1 MKLVHSSPGGAA
13 REPWDF
19 QRFVKTVLFF
29 NEPPSVD
36 KVLKGLVSAFQGTKP
51 PAPAAAPIMQL
62 PLVAAKASA
71 GHAVS
76 VPVDGIIMVTGATG
90 GVGKRV
96 VEVLLASGKHV
107 RALARDVS
115 KARALLSS
123 LPVAPGGKLD
133 LVGADITQKATL
145 LPEYFVGVRAVVSCT
160 AVKVAPKEADV
171 DRAKYFQGIT
181 FYDPQIVGDTPQTVE
196 LIGIQNLLAAV
207 KGELGT
213 ESGEFLLRGDGTGQA
228 WGPLDDVVMG
238 GVSTSAISVQQGA
251 GEGGQP
257 TMVFSGN
264 VSVNNS
270 GGFASVRT
278 RNFEPPVNGAPY
290 EGLELRLKGDGQ
302 RYKFI
307 IRDDSNWDG
316 VAHTLSFDTQPD
328 VWQTVRLRFADFVPV
343 FRAKTVPNG
352 TRLNPRTI
360 NSVQLM
366 LSKFEYDGRLNP
378 SFRAG
383 AFQLPLACIR
393 TCLPAALVP
402 RFVHLSSAGVTR
414 PNRPGIDVNVEPPAV
429 RMNDELGGILT
440 YKLAGEDAVRES
452 GIPFAVVRP
461 CALTEEPLGAPL
473 LMDQGDVIKGKIA
486 RQEVAELCAVLL
498 SNTAAADTTFE
509 IKSTVPFSQP
519 WQMDSP
525 PARDWSAFLS
535 EAGLRQK
542 VTGRTLDGVYTGKEP
557 EDAAKARPQAVA
569 SKV

>member
-76 VPVDGIIMVTGATG
+76 VPVDGIIM
-90 GVGKRV
+90 
-96 VEVLLASGKHV
+96 
-107 RALARDVS
+107 
-115 KARALLSS
+115 SS

-145 LPEYFVGVRAVVSCT
+145 LPEYFAGVRAVVSCT

-343 FRAKTVPNG
+343 FRAKT
-352 TRLNPRTI
+352 
-360 NSVQLM
+360 LM

-383 AFQLPLACIR
+383 PFQLPLACIR

-429 RMNDELGGILT
+429 RMNEELGGILT

-498 SNTAAADTTFE
+498 SNTTAVDTTFE

-519 WQMDSP
+519 WQMESP
-525 PARDWSAFLS
+525 PARDWSAFLT

-542 VTGRTLDGVYTGKEP
+542 VTGRTLNGVYTGKEP
-557 EDAAKARPQAVA
+557 EDAAKAQPQAVA